1 MTFALCRSFP
11 DVSSVFLFVFFF
23 YLSVS
28 YIKEKGVEQNNFFGD
43 SVVALS
49 PTAECLRCLFQDCQ
63 RLSAPRVKTSDYV
76 IRESGSFAL

>member
-1 MTFALCRSFP
+1 M
-11 DVSSVFLFVFFF
+11 
-23 YLSVS
+23 
-28 YIKEKGVEQNNFFGD
+28 EQNNFFGD